1 MPGYLPSPSRGLYGT
16 NPVLLHNDSKEYFKF
31 TVNEINQRKLK
42 KNRAVP
48 NIKLVDPGSDD
59 DDDGPELFIA

>member
-1 MPGYLPSPSRGLYGT
+1 MQ
-16 NPVLLHNDSKEYFKF
+16 NDSKEFFRF

-42 KNRAVP
+42 KSRAMP